1 MAVEIERK
9 FLVKNEEWRNQ
20 VDESFEISQGY
31 LNSSIDR
38 NVRVRIKGEQAFLT
52 IKTKTKSITR
62 TEFEYEIP
70 LEDGLQLIDICEKPI
85 IKKRRHLII
94 QNQHTWELDVFK
106 LENQGLLIAE
116 IELSSEEEQFKTP
129 SWLGKEVSDD
139 TRYFNSALIKHPFSK
154 W

>member
-62 TEFEYEIP
+62 TEFEYQIP

-94 QNQHTWELDVFK
+94 QNQHTWELDVFE
-106 LENQGLLIAE
+106 LENKGLLIAE

>member
-94 QNQHTWELDVFK
+94 QNQHTWELDVFE

-116 IELSSEEEQFKTP
+116 IELNSEEEQFKTP

>member
-9 FLVKNEEWRNQ
+9 FLVRNEEWRNQ

-94 QNQHTWELDVFK
+94 QNQHTWELDVFE
-106 LENQGLLIAE
+106 LENQGLIIAE

>member
-94 QNQHTWELDVFK
+94 QNQHTWELDVFE